1 MAPTSQT
8 LNFDALVS
16 TTLKNYT
23 PRIEDNIFSN
33 ITLLYWLKEAG
44 HIEKV
49 SGGEQIVEPLLYG
62 KNATT
67 GSYAGYDNIPTTPT
81 DGITAAI
88 YDWKQ
93 FAVSIAISGL
103 EEAKN
108 NGEAAVIS
116 LLKAKID
123 QAEMSAQD
131 AMNKMFY
138 LDGSGNGGKDWNGLA
153 NIVTTDGSG
162 TVGAINSATD
172 TWWANQYAT
181 ASTAAA
187 GLSLGTAKPLAIKD
201 ISTLYNNCSKGTIRP
216 EFLLGS
222 QGVWE
227 QYEQVLQPQLRFQS
241 TKVADAGFENLLYK
255 SAPVM
260 WDQELKGTGKL
271 YFLNSKFLK
280 LKVHSDVWFKAT
292 PFEKPHGQDARFSQ
306 ILSYGNLVTNN
317 RRFQG
322 VLSGIT
328 KAENN
333 SSTLA

>member
-1 MAPTSQT
+1 MAATSQT

-49 SGGEQIVEPLLYG
+49 TGGEQIVEPLLYG

-108 NGEAAVIS
+108 SGEAAVIS

-123 QAEMSAQD
+123 QAEMSAMD

-138 LDGSGNGGKDWNGLA
+138 AAGTGNSGKDWNGLG
-153 NIVTTDGSG
+153 NIVTTDGTG
-162 TVGAINSATD
+162 TVGGINAANETWWKNQFLATTATAKKLKSNKARPPGFRPAYRRSSAT
-172 TWWANQYAT
+172 TWPGCC
-181 ASTAAA
+181 SA
-187 GLSLGTAKPLAIKD
+187 G
-201 ISTLYNNCSKGTIRP
+201 CSRRP
-216 EFLLGS
+216 
-222 QGVWE
+222 
-227 QYEQVLQPQLRFQS
+227 P
-241 TKVADAGFENLLYK
+241 
-255 SAPVM
+255 
-260 WDQELKGTGKL
+260 
-271 YFLNSKFLK
+271 
-280 LKVHSDVWFKAT
+280 
-292 PFEKPHGQDARFSQ
+292 
-306 ILSYGNLVTNN
+306 
-317 RRFQG
+317 
-322 VLSGIT
+322 
-328 KAENN
+328 
-333 SSTLA
+333 SSTPTTIISA